1 MARQLG
7 PIRYPA
13 ESTTTAFPSKATAS
27 GRQLFVPPK
36 AAFSVVPAG
45 RFQQAPSMSRQPNG
59 DSHPMARIEHIP
71 DEEGSSHDL
80 RPHPAVN
87 RAAPG
92 HPV

>member
-7 PIRYPA
+7 PIRYPE
-13 ESTTTAFPSKATAS
+13 ESTTTAFYRRRQPQDASFCFPRKAT
-27 GRQLFVPPK
+27 
-36 AAFSVVPAG
+36 FSVVPAG
-45 RFQQAPSMSRQPNG
+45 RFQQATSMSRQPDG

-71 DEEGSSHDL
+71 DEEVSSHDL

-87 RAAPG
+87 RAATG